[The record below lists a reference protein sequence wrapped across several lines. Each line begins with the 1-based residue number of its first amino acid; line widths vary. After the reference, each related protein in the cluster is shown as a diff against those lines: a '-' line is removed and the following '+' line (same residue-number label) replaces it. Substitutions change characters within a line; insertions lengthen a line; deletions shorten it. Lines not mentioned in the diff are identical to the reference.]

1 VLRGATRASRQEP
14 ALREQARDD
23 RHLPVLQ
30 EQREGLAH
38 DVRLDLVHE
47 ELLVLH
53 RVAEGHG
60 AARPVSPQAN
70 QIHRPLRREAAILSR
85 VRSEIMDLSNS
96 ANDINMLSVSRPIAS
111 AVEKFCVTETND
123 APAAV
128 KRSIILAKS
137 SSERLRR
144 STL

>member
-1 VLRGATRASRQEP
+1 
-14 ALREQARDD
+14 
-23 RHLPVLQ
+23 
-30 EQREGLAH
+30 
-38 DVRLDLVHE
+38 
-47 ELLVLH
+47 
-53 RVAEGHG
+53 
-60 AARPVSPQAN
+60 
-70 QIHRPLRREAAILSR
+70 LRREAAILSR

-96 ANDINMLSVSRPIAS
+96 AKLINMLSVSRPIAS
-111 AVEKFCVTETND
+111 AVEKFWVTETND